1 MSGEKI
7 LLINDDV
14 VTTTWLVEH
23 VLQPAGYV
31 PLTAGDL
38 TSARAQIAAH
48 QPHVVV
54 LKDRLE
60 AVDTLSFLTDGDPRL
75 PVLITM
81 QQPTAESMSAALA
94 VGARDILIEPFEIER
109 VKRSIERALRMTLTV
124 SERDQLRD
132 QIARQ
137 NQEFNAL
144 YTVGKKASALL
155 DTEEILTLVVS
166 AAVNLTQA
174 EEGSL
179 MLLDLNSGELYLR
192 AHYNLSDAAIQNL
205 RIKITDPLMTRI
217 IQTGRP
223 IMLSGTEVLKSQT
236 ALPVKAILGVPLFAG
251 ERVSGVLIVANRSE
265 RAPFSEHDVHLL
277 STLADSAAIAI
288 ENARLYWEA
297 DSERTKLT
305 TILRDIDDVVIV
317 TDSDTRLLLINNA
330 ARTAFNLG
338 DEALGRHLGEVINV
352 KAIVDLF
359 DQRKLRSR
367 SWRTEAV
374 LADGRTL
381 QGQLS
386 VLNGIGYGAVLHD
399 ITRLKELDRIKT
411 EFVSIVS
418 HDLRTPLTAIRGYVE
433 LLPRVGPLNEQQLE
447 FVGRVEHS
455 MTHIV
460 GLISDLLDIG
470 RIEAGV
476 NWQMQPVRLHTLVP
490 AAVKHLQSDL
500 TLKRH
505 TLTCDVPEIAPVLG
519 NAQRL
524 TQVITNLIG
533 NAVKYTPIGG
543 HLNLSAREEGDFLLI
558 QMRDDGIGIAPDDQR
573 RIFDKFFRVHS
584 EATDG
589 ITGTGLGLAIV
600 KAIVEKHYGRVW
612 VESEP
617 GHGSTF
623 TVLLPK
629 YEVKSDE

>member
-1 MSGEKI
+1 MTGEKI
-7 LLINDDV
+7 LIVDDDA
-14 VTTTWLVEH
+14 VTTAWLIEH
-23 VLQPAGYV
+23 VLRPAGYV
-31 PLTAGDL
+31 PLTATNLAD
-38 TSARAQIAAH
+38 ARAHLAAYH
-48 QPHVVV
+48 PHIVL
-54 LKDRLE
+54 LKDQLDSTD
-60 AVDTLSFLTDGDPRL
+60 ALPFLLRDDPRL
-75 PVLITM
+75 PVLITTR
-81 QQPTAESMSAALA
+81 QPTTEGMSAALDA
-94 VGARDILIEPFEIER
+94 GARDILIEPFEAER
-109 VKRSIERALRMTLTV
+109 VKRSIERVLRMTLT
-124 SERDQLRD
+124 SKERDQLRE

-179 MLLDLNSGELYLR
+179 MLLDAANNDLYLR

-205 RIKITDPLMTRI
+205 RVKITDPLMWRI
-217 IQTGRP
+217 VQSGRP
-223 IMLSGTEVLKSQT
+223 IMLSGGEVLKSQT
-236 ALPVKAILGVPLFAG
+236 TLPVKAILGVPLFAG

-297 DSERTKLT
+297 DNERVKLN
-305 TILRDIDDVVIV
+305 TILRDIDDAVIV

-330 ARTAFNLG
+330 ARAAFNLS
-338 DEALGRHLGEVINV
+338 DKALGRRVADVINI
-352 KAIVDLF
+352 KAIIDLF

-367 SWRTEAV
+367 SWRAEAV
-374 LADGRTL
+374 LSDGRTL

-386 VLNGIGYGAVLHD
+386 VLSGIGYGAVLHD

-418 HDLRTPLTAIRGYVE
+418 HDLRSPLTAIRGYVE

-460 GLISDLLDIG
+460 ALISDLLDIG

-476 NWQMQPVRLHTLVP
+476 NWQMQPTPLNTLIEV
-490 AAVKHLQSDL
+490 AVQQLQSDVA
-500 TLKRH
+500 LKRH
-505 TLTCDVPEIAPVLG
+505 TLTYDRTELPSVLG

-524 TQVITNLIG
+524 TQVITNLIS

-543 HLNLSAREEGDFLLI
+543 HIQLISREDGDFLLL
-558 QMRDDGIGIAPDDQR
+558 QVRDDGIGIAPDDQR
-573 RIFDKFFRVHS
+573 RVFDKFYRVQS
-584 EATDG
+584 EDTEG
-589 ITGTGLGLAIV
+589 INGTGLGLSIV
-600 KAIVEKHYGRVW
+600 KAIVEKHHGRVW
-612 VESEP
+612 VESEL

-629 YEVKSDE
+629 YLKSED